1 MIDLRQAGVND
12 AAELS
17 RIQVDSWQ
25 AYCHIFSPA
34 YMAEHNSFE
43 GRFLYWMNLLTRDID
58 RTYLIEADGE
68 AVGYI
73 TIGYPRDE
81 DVLPGTLELTA
92 LYLRTEAA
100 GKGYAAY
107 VMRRLFTSIKA
118 AGYDRMTLWVLKDN
132 QHAIDFYRHL
142 GFTFD
147 SVEMTLPIHGTI
159 LQTRMSKEL

>member
-1 MIDLRQAGVND
+1 MIDLRQADIND

-25 AYCHIFSPA
+25 AYSHIFTPA

-43 GRFLYWMNLLTRDID
+43 NRFLFWMNLLTREVD
-58 RTYLIEADGE
+58 RTYLIEDDGRS
-68 AVGYI
+68 VGYI
-73 TIGYPRDE
+73 TIGYPRDD
-81 DVLPGTLELTA
+81 DVVGALEVTA
-92 LYLRTEAA
+92 LYLKTEEI

-107 VMRRLFTSIKA
+107 IMRRIFTSVKA
-118 AGYDRMTLWVLKDN
+118 AGFDRLTLWVLKDN

-147 SVEMTLPIHGTI
+147 NIEMTLPIHGAI
-159 LQTRMSKEL
+159 LQARMSRDL